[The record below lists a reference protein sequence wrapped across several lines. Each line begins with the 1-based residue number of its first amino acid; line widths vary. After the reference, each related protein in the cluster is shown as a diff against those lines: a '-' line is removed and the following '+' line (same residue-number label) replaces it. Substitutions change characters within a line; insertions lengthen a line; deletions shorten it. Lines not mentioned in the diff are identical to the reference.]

1 MAVYVVQQ
9 DGGQGVVRMTG
20 DLIASAVPGLQAE
33 LKALLGGGVR
43 ELVFDLGGAA
53 MLDSTGIGLL
63 IAAANSTSLCA
74 GRIEVINVSA
84 DISKLLQSMRLTDRL
99 NVKGRKN

>member
-1 MAVYVVQQ
+1 MAAYVLQKE
-9 DGGQGVVRMTG
+9 GSQGVVRMTG
-20 DLIASAVPGLQAE
+20 DLTASAVPALQAE
-33 LKALLGGGVR
+33 LKALLGDGVR
-43 ELVFDLGGAA
+43 ELVFDLGRAA

-63 IAAANSTSLCA
+63 IAAANSTNARA
-74 GRIEVINVSA
+74 GHIEVINVSA